1 MLVPSGDQA
10 GSMKRPVATTCAPDP
25 SSGTTTRRDCIATVM
40 RELSGAHATLP
51 PSVRRP
57 ARLVRRSPTQDDPA
71 AHHSA
76 GFGLAALEADPSIAV
91 TGAARTCGA
100 GGALRR
106 RTRAI
111 VHEPCRSGGH
121 DGNV

>member
-57 ARLVRRSPTQDDPA
+57 ARLVRRSPTQDDA
-71 AHHSA
+71 LSA
-76 GFGLAALEADPSIAV
+76 GCRIDRHDVAPVERGIGPVAADE
-91 TGAARTCGA
+91 
-100 GGALRR
+100 
-106 RTRAI
+106 
-111 VHEPCRSGGH
+111 HERSRLL
-121 DGNV
+121 VK